1 MPTEKAAGA
10 QTATV
15 TTEHELTS
23 ITDAGNYMLIVD
35 CTNMVLGDRV
45 VLRLKGDSRA
55 AETGSEITI
64 YSTAF
69 TDAQGEEQMKHS
81 PVIPCV
87 ASAQVVFTLDQSH
100 GTSRVFDWSVV
111 QVDG

>member
-55 AETGSEITI
+55 AEILLVLGAGSVTEL
-64 YSTAF
+64 
-69 TDAQGEEQMKHS
+69 
-81 PVIPCV
+81 PV
-87 ASAQVVFTLDQSH
+87 
-100 GTSRVFDWSVV
+100 
-111 QVDG
+111 